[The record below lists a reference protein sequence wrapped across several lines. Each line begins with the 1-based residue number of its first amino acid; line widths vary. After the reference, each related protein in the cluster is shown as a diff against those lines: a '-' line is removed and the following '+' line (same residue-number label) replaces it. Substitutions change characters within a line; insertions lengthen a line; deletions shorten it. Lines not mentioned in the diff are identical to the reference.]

1 MSSWRTDGHRVA
13 KAESGYYYLE
23 WSDTDSTTMLMYLDD
38 STHKTIPVCAKA
50 ECKHNSA
57 DCNAVLDSSYDN
69 SPLHYYKGSLYVV
82 KVEGGMAKL
91 ERIAKDGSSRE
102 NVADLFASDDGTVSL
117 VFHDDCVYAYDRI
130 GHMGAVESKDT
141 DKVVI
146 VKAELA
152 NGKTSEVFSYEGA
165 NNAIN
170 EARSFGDK
178 LFFLINHNSIDK
190 ETLTADVNYK
200 LYCYDYATGSAE
212 LVSDKNI
219 SDYYVDTDNGILYYF
234 VIDKGLYSRKLN
246 ENDGKLIY
254 KADDSIVMAALSYDG
269 KYIYMCNGGAG
280 SATQITNFID
290 EKIFVLNPDGTL
302 VNTIE
307 LDRRKMSNLYY
318 GDDKYLFIGYS
329 NKLSYIDKSNIS
341 SSVEIVPVK

>member
-1 MSSWRTDGHRVA
+1 MKGKKKVIIGIIAKAVVVVGIVVAVVLGMRRGKSDKTINVGNATESDEMSSWRTDGHRVA
-13 KAESGYYYLE
+13 KAESGYYYLD
-23 WSDTDSTTMLMYLDD
+23 WSDTDATTTPMYHDD
-38 STHKTIPVCAKA
+38 STHKIIPVCATA
-50 ECKHNSA
+50 ECQHNSS

-91 ERIAKDGSSRE
+91 ERIAKDGSGRE
-102 NVADLFASDDGTVSL
+102 DVADLFASDDGTVSL

-178 LFFLINHNSIDK
+178 LFS
-190 ETLTADVNYK
+190 
-200 LYCYDYATGSAE
+200 
-212 LVSDKNI
+212 
-219 SDYYVDTDNGILYYF
+219 
-234 VIDKGLYSRKLN
+234 
-246 ENDGKLIY
+246 
-254 KADDSIVMAALSYDG
+254 
-269 KYIYMCNGGAG
+269 
-280 SATQITNFID
+280 
-290 EKIFVLNPDGTL
+290 
-302 VNTIE
+302 
-307 LDRRKMSNLYY
+307 
-318 GDDKYLFIGYS
+318 
-329 NKLSYIDKSNIS
+329 
-341 SSVEIVPVK
+341 